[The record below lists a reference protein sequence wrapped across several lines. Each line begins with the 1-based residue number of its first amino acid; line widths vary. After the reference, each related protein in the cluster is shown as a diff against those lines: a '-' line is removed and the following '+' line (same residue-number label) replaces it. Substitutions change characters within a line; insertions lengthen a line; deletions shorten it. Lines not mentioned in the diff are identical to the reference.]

1 MTELLNPSSNVEKM
15 LTEQQV
21 RDALNGAIE
30 PQARS
35 LTTEDMLRAVIQQ
48 AIVVP
53 MARAAAELPS
63 GTAAEQLRNYAGRAW
78 EIIHTPVF
86 AGIYRIVVAE
96 VPEYPGLARFFAAH
110 VSGPIQ
116 AQLELIIAQGIAR
129 GEFRPVTASAA
140 AGTLRGA
147 LVAQAF
153 WCNHAEVWGQPPGS
167 AASRVVPETLS
178 LLLDGLNRTS
188 SRPPSTDGRPR

>member
-1 MTELLNPSSNVEKM
+1 M

-30 PQARS
+30 PQTRN
-35 LTTEDMLRAVIQQ
+35 LTTEDVLRAVIRQ
-48 AIVVP
+48 AIAVP

-140 AGTLRGA
+140 AGA
-147 LVAQAF
+147 LKGSLIAQAF
-153 WCNHAEVWGQPPGS
+153 WYNHADVWGPQGS

-178 LLLDGLNRTS
+178 LLLEGLNRSS
-188 SRPPSTDGRPR
+188 SRSLSTDGGSK